1 MMVRWSMSRP
11 ADGIDPWALEAERTA
26 QQAPERPD
34 PGPAPR
40 PVLVALGVLAALRA
54 LGLVLV
60 AGAVARGIAGL
71 AAGSLSTGSVR
82 AILILGLGG
91 ALLRAAAE
99 WGTEVAA
106 RRAATA
112 VKQEL
117 RGRLWR
123 RMSRSSDPRG
133 GTAVLA
139 TEGMDD
145 LDEYYVQSVPA
156 VIAALVVPPLLLV
169 RILAADW
176 VSALVIVLT
185 IPLVPLFMVLIGR
198 HTGQRTDAAL
208 RALAR
213 LSDHLAELARGLPVL
228 VGLGRVE
235 EQTDSLA
242 GIQRVYGRRTRETLR
257 WAFLSALALELIA
270 TLSVAVVAVFL
281 GLRLL
286 NGTMDLQPALL
297 ALLLAPE
304 CFAVLRRVGVAFH
317 ASQDGLSALRRAREH
332 LDAPLGADPRGDD
345 DAVPRVSALG
355 ADPRGHDDATICV
368 SALEVRYAG
377 RRAAAITG
385 LDAELS
391 GVVAVTGPSGAG
403 KSTFLSAL
411 VGALPDDAA
420 VQGRITGIAPDLV
433 GWSPQS
439 PTMFAATP
447 SEELTLYGA
456 DPAAALAEVG
466 LSRVAGAAAAELSPG
481 ELRRLSVARALARV
495 DAGARLLVLDEP
507 TAHLDQH
514 AAELVRAAIVRR
526 AERATVVLAS
536 HESTTLDLATSTV
549 RISGPAGG
557 ADGDRGARRHA
568 EVDQRDDPA
577 HSGPGPDRPDGEVAP
592 GGRVDDDAVA
602 GDVAA
607 GEVAPS
613 DVAPGGRVDDDAA
626 AADGAEPRPDGAA
639 DAGGLRLGELM
650 SAHAGLWTGA
660 IGLSVLATSLGLA
673 LTALSGWLI
682 VRSSVEEYIM
692 YLLVAIVGVRAF
704 GIGRSVAT
712 YAEQLLTHHAAFR
725 TIDDLRLQL
734 WRAIAARGAGSRRL
748 LDGGAPLDYLVTR
761 ADELREQLPRVVTP
775 LVSGVAVLLGAT
787 LTTWLVAPT
796 LTALVGVGLVTTL
809 LVGAGLAATVERG
822 GDVARIAG
830 RSRLV
835 RGSASLSA
843 AAADLRGNG
852 VAAEAVARLD
862 DINAGQATDERRAT
876 RGVGLGTAAV
886 TAGTAAVAV
895 LVAVSD
901 PGVGAERASVIALLC
916 LALGEPLAAWVAAV
930 HRVPSVRSLLRGLG
944 SVLGPFPQPTWGDG
958 APGGP
963 VESVALEQVSIRY
976 PNTERPAVDGVD
988 ALARTGR
995 WLLVD
1000 GPSGAGKSTLL
1011 SAVMGAL
1018 PVHRGTIRA
1027 DSCPITEFTERA
1039 WRSRVAWCP
1048 QDAYVF
1054 DSTLRGNLL
1063 LSRPSAQAPDEATMR
1078 GALERVGLAPLLDS
1092 LPDGLD
1098 TRVGAGGRALSGGER
1113 QRLAV
1118 ARALLT
1124 RADVLLLDEP
1134 TAHLDAPTAD
1144 AMMGD
1149 LRTAAHD
1156 KVVILVSHRRDDRR
1170 PTDRVLRLG

>member
-1 MMVRWSMSRP
+1 MMVRRSTSRP

-54 LGLVLV
+54 LGLVL
-60 AGAVARGIAGL
+60 AAEAVARGIAGL
-71 AAGSLSTGSVR
+71 AADSLSTGSVR
-82 AILILGLGG
+82 AILIFGLGG

-317 ASQDGLSALRRAREH
+317 ASRDGLSALRRAREH

-345 DAVPRVSALG
+345 DAVPRVSAPG

-526 AERATVVLAS
+526 ADRATVVLAS

-557 ADGDRGARRHA
+557 ADGDRVARRAA
-568 EVDQRDDPA
+568 EVDHRDDPA
-577 HSGPGPDRPDGEVAP
+577 HPGPGPGPGPDRPDGEVAP
-592 GGRVDDDAVA
+592 GGRVDD
-602 GDVAA
+602 
-607 GEVAPS
+607 E
-613 DVAPGGRVDDDAA
+613 AA
-626 AADGAEPRPDGAA
+626 AADGADEPRPDGAA

-725 TIDDLRLQL
+725 TIDDLRLRL

-775 LVSGVAVLLGAT
+775 LASGVAVLLGAT

-876 RGVGLGTAAV
+876 RGAGLGTAAV

-916 LALGEPLAAWVAAV
+916 LALGEPLAAWVAAA
-930 HRVPSVRSLLRGLG
+930 HRVPSVRSLLRGFG

-1170 PTDRVLRLG
+1170 PTDRVLRLS

>member
-1 MMVRWSMSRP
+1 MMVRRSTTRL

-26 QQAPERPD
+26 QHTPARPD

-60 AGAVARGIAGL
+60 AEAVARGIAGL
-71 AAGSLSTGSVR
+71 AAGTLSPGSVR
-82 AILILGLGG
+82 VILILGLGG

-99 WGTEVAA
+99 WATEAAA

-117 RGRLWR
+117 RGGLWR
-123 RMSRSSDPRG
+123 RMARSSDPRG
-133 GTAVLA
+133 GAAVLA
-139 TEGMDD
+139 TDGMDD

-185 IPLVPLFMVLIGR
+185 IPLVPLFMILIGR

-208 RALAR
+208 RALTR

-242 GIQRVYGRRTRETLR
+242 GIQQDYGRRTRETLR

-317 ASQDGLSALRRAREH
+317 ASQDGLAALRRAREH
-332 LDAPLGADPRGDD
+332 LDAPPGADPR
-345 DAVPRVSALG
+345 SA
-355 ADPRGHDDATICV
+355 DDATIRV

-377 RRAAAITG
+377 RGTPAITG

-439 PTMFAATP
+439 PTMFGTTP
-447 SEELTLYGA
+447 REELELYGA
-456 DPAAALAEVG
+456 DPVAALAEVG
-466 LSRVAGAAAAELSPG
+466 LSRVAEAAAAELSPG

-507 TAHLDQH
+507 TAHLDHH

-526 AERATVVLAS
+526 ADRATIVLAS
-536 HESTTLDLATSTV
+536 HEPTTRDLATSAI
-549 RISGPAGG
+549 RISGVPRSAG
-557 ADGDRGARRHA
+557 
-568 EVDQRDDPA
+568 DDPA
-577 HSGPGPDRPDGEVAP
+577 TTSTPRHPEIQSPEIHYPGAARDRHLDAARSSDTGACDDPDHSGRSARRPTREGADEPVSTGDG
-592 GGRVDDDAVA
+592 GTR
-602 GDVAA
+602 
-607 GEVAPS
+607 S
-613 DVAPGGRVDDDAA
+613 
-626 AADGAEPRPDGAA
+626 
-639 DAGGLRLGELM
+639 LRLGELM
-650 SAHAGLWTGA
+650 SAHAGLWVGA

-725 TIDDLRLQL
+725 TIDDLRLRL

-748 LDGGAPLDYLVTR
+748 LEGGAPLDYLVTR

-775 LVSGVAVLLGAT
+775 LASGVVVLLAAT
-787 LTTWLVAPT
+787 LTTWLVTPA
-796 LTALVGVGLVTTL
+796 LTALVGGGLVATMIL
-809 LVGAGLAATVERG
+809 GAGLATTVERG

-830 RSRLV
+830 RSHLV

-852 VAAEAVARLD
+852 VAAVAVARLD
-862 DINAGQATDERRAT
+862 DINRKQAADERRAT
-876 RGVGLGTAAV
+876 RGAGLGTAAV
-886 TAGTAAVAV
+886 TAGTSALAV
-895 LVAVSD
+895 LVAVTD

-944 SVLGPFPQPTWGDG
+944 SVTGPFPQPTWGDG
-958 APGGP
+958 APNGP

-976 PNTERPAVDGVD
+976 PHTTRPAVDGVD

-1000 GPSGAGKSTLL
+1000 GPSGSGKSTLL

-1018 PVHRGTIRA
+1018 PVHSGTIRA
-1027 DSCPITEFTERA
+1027 DSSPITEFTESA

-1063 LSRPSAQAPDEATMR
+1063 LSRPAGQAPDDATMR
-1078 GALERVGLAPLLDS
+1078 RVLERVGLAPLLDS

-1134 TAHLDAPTAD
+1134 TAHLDAPTAA

-1149 LRTAAHD
+1149 LRTAAED
-1156 KVVILVSHRRDDRR
+1156 NVVILVSHRHDDRR

>member
-1 MMVRWSMSRP
+1 MMMRRSTPRP
-11 ADGIDPWALEAERTA
+11 AERIDPWVLEAERTVQRTSA
-26 QQAPERPD
+26 RPD
-34 PGPAPR
+34 LGPAPSSA
-40 PVLVALGVLAALRA
+40 LVALGVLAALRA

-60 AGAVARGIAGL
+60 AEAVARGIAGL
-71 AAGSLSTGSVR
+71 AAATLSAGSVR
-82 AILILGLGG
+82 AILVLGLGG

-99 WGTEVAA
+99 WATETTA
-106 RRAATA
+106 RRVATA
-112 VKQEL
+112 VKHDL

-123 RMSRSSDPRG
+123 HMVRAHDPRG

-139 TEGMDD
+139 TDGLDD

-156 VIAALVVPPLLLV
+156 IIAAIVVPPLLLA

-176 VSALVIVLT
+176 VSALVIVVT
-185 IPLVPLFMVLIGR
+185 IPLVALFMVLIGR

-208 RALAR
+208 RALTR
-213 LSDHLAELARGLPVL
+213 LSDHLVELARGLPVL

-235 EQTDSLA
+235 EQTGSLDA
-242 GIQRVYGRRTRETLR
+242 IQRIYGRRTRETLR

-304 CFAVLRRVGVAFH
+304 CFTVLRRVGVAFH
-317 ASQDGLSALRRAREH
+317 ASQDGLAALHRVREH
-332 LDAPLGADPRGDD
+332 LEVSPEADLRNADGAT
-345 DAVPRVSALG
+345 VRVAG
-355 ADPRGHDDATICV
+355 
-368 SALEVRYAG
+368 LEVRYSG
-377 RRAAAITG
+377 RGAAALTG

-391 GVVAVTGPSGAG
+391 GIVAVTGASGAG
-403 KSTFLSAL
+403 KSTFLSVL
-411 VGALPDDAA
+411 VGTLPVNAS
-420 VQGRITGIAPDLV
+420 VRGRVTGIEADLV

-439 PTMFAATP
+439 PRVFGATP
-447 SEELTLYGA
+447 REELELYGA

-466 LSRVAGAAAAELSPG
+466 LSRVAESAAAELSPG
-481 ELRRLSVARALARV
+481 ELRRLSVVRALARV

-507 TAHLDQH
+507 TAHLDHH
-514 AAELVRAAIVRR
+514 AAELTRAAILRR
-526 AERATVVLAS
+526 AERATIVLAS
-536 HESTTLDLATSTV
+536 HEPRTLALATSII
-549 RISGPAGG
+549 RISGPDGC
-557 ADGDRGARRHA
+557 ADGDASALPTARHPEFQDPEFEYREAVRGSDLGASRIPAVDGNADPGRH
-568 EVDQRDDPA
+568 ER
-577 HSGPGPDRPDGEVAP
+577 SPGQGVREG
-592 GGRVDDDAVA
+592 A
-602 GDVAA
+602 GDPMSRGV
-607 GEVAPS
+607 
-613 DVAPGGRVDDDAA
+613 GGTGRLSLRALI
-626 AADGAEPRPDGAA
+626 GAH
-639 DAGGLRLGELM
+639 GGLW
-650 SAHAGLWTGA
+650 AGA

-725 TIDDLRLQL
+725 TIDDLRLRL
-734 WRAIAARGAGSRRL
+734 WRAIAARGTGSRRL
-748 LDGGAPLDYLVTR
+748 LEGGAPLDYLVTQ
-761 ADELREQLPRVVTP
+761 ADELRDQLPRVVTP
-775 LVSGVAVLLGAT
+775 LISGVAVLLGAT
-787 LTTWLVAPT
+787 LTTWLVTPEFT
-796 LTALVGVGLVTTL
+796 VLVGVGLVATMAL
-809 LVGAGLAATVERG
+809 GASLVATVERG
-822 GDVARIAG
+822 GGVARVAS
-830 RSRLV
+830 RSHLV

-852 VAAEAVARLD
+852 VAAAAVARLD
-862 DINAGQATDERRAT
+862 EINRKQAAADRRST
-876 RGVGLGTAAV
+876 RGAGLGTAAV
-886 TAGTAAVAV
+886 TAGTGVLAV
-895 LVAVSD
+895 LVAVTD
-901 PGVGAERASVIALLC
+901 PAVGAERASVIALLC
-916 LALGEPLAAWVAAV
+916 LALGEPLTAWASAV
-930 HRVPSVRSLLRGLG
+930 HRVTSVRSLLHGLG
-944 SVLGPFPQPTWGDG
+944 SVLGPFPQATWGVG
-958 APGGP
+958 APNGP
-963 VESVALEQVSIRY
+963 VNSVTLEQVTVRY
-976 PNTERPAVDGVD
+976 PHTARPAVAGVD
-988 ALARTGR
+988 AVARTGH
-995 WLLVD
+995 WLFLD
-1000 GPSGAGKSTLL
+1000 GPSGSGKSTLL

-1018 PVHRGTIRA
+1018 PLSGGTIRA
-1027 DSCPITEFTERA
+1027 DTSPITTFAEKA

-1063 LSRPSAQAPDEATMR
+1063 LSRPFAQAPDDA
-1078 GALERVGLAPLLDS
+1078 ALRRVLEQVGLTLLLDA

-1144 AMMGD
+1144 TMMGD

-1156 KVVILVSHRRDDRR
+1156 KVVILVSHRRNDRR
-1170 PTDRVLRLG
+1170 PEDQVVRLS

>member
-1 MMVRWSMSRP
+1 MMVRRSTSRP

-60 AGAVARGIAGL
+60 AEAVARGIAGL

-332 LDAPLGADPRGDD
+332 LDAPLGADPRG
-345 DAVPRVSALG
+345 
-355 ADPRGHDDATICV
+355 HDDATICV

-377 RRAAAITG
+377 RRTAAITG

-456 DPAAALAEVG
+456 DPAAALAEIG

-557 ADGDRGARRHA
+557 VA
-568 EVDQRDDPA
+568 V
-577 HSGPGPDRPDGEVAP
+577 GE
-592 GGRVDDDAVA
+592 
-602 GDVAA
+602 VAA

-613 DVAPGGRVDDDAA
+613 DVAPGGRVDDEAA
-626 AADGAEPRPDGAA
+626 AADGADEPRPDGAA

-725 TIDDLRLQL
+725 TIDDLRLRL

-775 LVSGVAVLLGAT
+775 LVSGVVVLLGAT

-876 RGVGLGTAAV
+876 RGAGLGTAAV

-916 LALGEPLAAWVAAV
+916 LALGEPLAAWVAAA

>member
-1 MMVRWSMSRP
+1 MVMRRSTTRP
-11 ADGIDPWALEAERTA
+11 AQGIDPWMLEAERTV
-26 QQAPERPD
+26 QRISTRPD
-34 PGPAPR
+34 LGPAPR
-40 PVLVALGVLAALRA
+40 SSLVALGLLAALRA

-60 AGAVARGIAGL
+60 AEAVARGIAGL
-71 AAGSLSTGSVR
+71 AVGTLSTGSVR
-82 AILILGLGG
+82 AILVLGMSGV
-91 ALLRAAAE
+91 LLRAAAE
-99 WGTEVAA
+99 WATETSA
-106 RRAATA
+106 RRVAIA
-112 VKQEL
+112 VKQNL

-123 RMSRSSDPRG
+123 HMVQAHDPRG

-139 TEGMDD
+139 TDGLDD
-145 LDEYYVQSVPA
+145 LDEYYLQSVPA
-156 VIAALVVPPLLLV
+156 IVAAIVVPPLLLV

-176 VSALVIVLT
+176 VSALAIVVT

-235 EQTDSLA
+235 EQTDSLDT
-242 GIQRVYGRRTRETLR
+242 IQRIYGRRTQETLR

-270 TLSVAVVAVFL
+270 TISVAVVAVFL

-286 NGTMDLQPALL
+286 GGSMDLQPALL

-304 CFAVLRRVGVAFH
+304 CFTVFRRVGVAFH
-317 ASQDGLSALRRAREH
+317 ASQDGLAALHRVREH
-332 LDAPLGADPRGDD
+332 LEVAPGTDLREAHGAT
-345 DAVPRVSALG
+345 VRVAG
-355 ADPRGHDDATICV
+355 
-368 SALEVRYAG
+368 LEVRYSG
-377 RRAAAITG
+377 RGAAALTG

-391 GVVAVTGPSGAG
+391 GIVAVTGASGAG

-411 VGALPDDAA
+411 VGALPVDAI
-420 VQGRITGIAPDLV
+420 VHGRVTGIEADLV

-439 PTMFAATP
+439 PRVFGATP
-447 SEELTLYGA
+447 RAELALYGA

-466 LSRVAGAAAAELSPG
+466 LSRVAESAAAELSPG

-507 TAHLDQH
+507 TAHLDHH
-514 AAELVRAAIVRR
+514 AAELVRDAIVRR
-526 AERATVVLAS
+526 AEHATIVLAS
-536 HESTTLDLATSTV
+536 HEPMTLDLATSTI
-549 RISGPAGG
+549 RISGQAGR
-557 ADGDRGARRHA
+557 A
-568 EVDQRDDPA
+568 
-577 HSGPGPDRPDGEVAP
+577 
-592 GGRVDDDAVA
+592 DDDASALTEAARDGDLGASPVPAVDGNADQGRYGRGPEQGVCA
-602 GDVAA
+602 GADEQVSDETGGAQRLSLGALIGAHGRLWA
-607 GEVAPS
+607 GAV
-613 DVAPGGRVDDDAA
+613 G
-626 AADGAEPRPDGAA
+626 
-639 DAGGLRLGELM
+639 
-650 SAHAGLWTGA
+650 
-660 IGLSVLATSLGLA
+660 ISVLATSLGLA

-725 TIDDLRLQL
+725 TIDDLRLRL
-734 WRAIAARGAGSRRL
+734 WRAIAARGTGSRRL
-748 LDGGAPLDYLVTR
+748 LEGGAPLDYLVTQ
-761 ADELREQLPRVVTP
+761 ADELRDQLPRVVTP
-775 LVSGVAVLLGAT
+775 VISGVAVLLGAT
-787 LTTWLVAPT
+787 LTTWLVTPEFT
-796 LTALVGVGLVTTL
+796 VQVGVSLSATMALGAVLV
-809 LVGAGLAATVERG
+809 ATVERG
-822 GDVARIAG
+822 GDVARVAG
-830 RSRLV
+830 RSHLI
-835 RGSASLSA
+835 RGSASLNA

-852 VAAEAVARLD
+852 VAAAAVDQLD
-862 DINAGQATDERRAT
+862 ELNRKQAAAERRAT
-876 RGVGLGTAAV
+876 RGTGLGTAAV
-886 TAGTAAVAV
+886 TAGTGLLAV

-901 PGVGAERASVIALLC
+901 PSVGAERASVIALLC
-916 LALGEPLAAWVAAV
+916 LALGESLAAWVSAV
-930 HRVPSVRSLLRGLG
+930 HRVPSVRSLLQSLG
-944 SVLGPFPQPTWGDG
+944 SVLGPFPQTAWGVG
-958 APGGP
+958 APNGP
-963 VESVALEQVSIRY
+963 VNSVTLEKVTARY
-976 PNTERPAVDGVD
+976 PHTARPAVAEVD
-988 ALARTGR
+988 AVARTGC
-995 WLLVD
+995 WLFLD
-1000 GPSGAGKSTLL
+1000 GPSGSGKSTLL

-1018 PVHRGTIRA
+1018 PLSGGTIWA
-1027 DSCPITEFTERA
+1027 ETSPITTFAEKE

-1063 LSRPSAQAPDEATMR
+1063 LSRPAAQAPDDAALR
-1078 GALERVGLAPLLDS
+1078 RVLERVGLTVLLDA

-1144 AMMGD
+1144 AMMED

-1156 KVVILVSHRRDDRR
+1156 KVVILVSHRHNDRR
-1170 PTDRVLRLG
+1170 PEDQVVRLS

>member
-1 MMVRWSMSRP
+1 MMMRRSTARP
-11 ADGIDPWALEAERTA
+11 AEGIDPWVLEAERTVKRTSA
-26 QQAPERPD
+26 RPD
-34 PGPAPR
+34 LGPAPSSA
-40 PVLVALGVLAALRA
+40 LVALGLLAALRA

-60 AGAVARGIAGL
+60 AEAVARGIAGL
-71 AAGSLSTGSVR
+71 AAGTLPAGSVR

-99 WGTEVAA
+99 WATETSA
-106 RRAATA
+106 RRVATA
-112 VKQEL
+112 VKHGL

-123 RMSRSSDPRG
+123 RTVRAHDPRG

-139 TEGMDD
+139 TDGLDD
-145 LDEYYVQSVPA
+145 LDQYYVQSVPA
-156 VIAALVVPPLLLV
+156 IIAAIVVPPLLLV

-176 VSALVIVLT
+176 VSALVIVVT

-208 RALAR
+208 SALTR
-213 LSDHLAELARGLPVL
+213 LSDHLVELARGLPVL

-235 EQTDSLA
+235 EQTDSLDA
-242 GIQRVYGRRTRETLR
+242 IQRNYGRRTRETLR

-304 CFAVLRRVGVAFH
+304 CFTVLRRVGVAFH
-317 ASQDGLSALRRAREH
+317 ASQDGLASLHRVREH
-332 LDAPLGADPRGDD
+332 LETSPEADLRN
-345 DAVPRVSALG
+345 
-355 ADPRGHDDATICV
+355 ADGATIRV
-368 SALEVRYAG
+368 AELEIRYSG
-377 RRAAAITG
+377 RGAAALTG

-391 GVVAVTGPSGAG
+391 GIVAVTGASGAG

-411 VGALPDDAA
+411 VGALPDDAT
-420 VQGRITGIAPDLV
+420 VRGRVMGIEADLV

-439 PTMFAATP
+439 PRVFGATP
-447 SEELTLYGA
+447 REELELYGA

-466 LSRVAGAAAAELSPG
+466 LSRVDESAAAELSPG

-507 TAHLDQH
+507 TAHLDHH
-514 AAELVRAAIVRR
+514 AAELVRGAILRR
-526 AERATVVLAS
+526 AERATIVLAS
-536 HESTTLDLATSTV
+536 HEPKTLDLATSTV
-549 RISGPAGG
+549 RICGPTSRAGG
-557 ADGDRGARRHA
+557 DASALPMARHP
-568 EVDQRDDPA
+568 EFQDPEA
-577 HSGPGPDRPDGEVAP
+577 VPG
-592 GGRVDDDAVA
+592 
-602 GDVAA
+602 
-607 GEVAPS
+607 S
-613 DVAPGGRVDDDAA
+613 DLGVSRIP
-626 AADGAEPRPDGAA
+626 AADGNADPGRHERSPEQGVREGAGDPMSSGVGGTGRLSLGA
-639 DAGGLRLGELM
+639 LIGAHGGLW
-650 SAHAGLWTGA
+650 AGA
-660 IGLSVLATSLGLA
+660 VGLSVLATSLGLA

-725 TIDDLRLQL
+725 TIDDLRLRL
-734 WRAIAARGAGSRRL
+734 WRAIAARGTGSRRL
-748 LDGGAPLDYLVTR
+748 LEGGAPLDYLVTQ
-761 ADELREQLPRVVTP
+761 ADELRDQLPRVVTP
-775 LVSGVAVLLGAT
+775 LISGVAVLLGAT
-787 LTTWLVAPT
+787 LTTWLVTPEFT
-796 LTALVGVGLVTTL
+796 V
-809 LVGAGLAATVERG
+809 LVGAGLVTTMALGAGLVATVERG
-822 GDVARIAG
+822 GDVARVAG

-852 VAAEAVARLD
+852 VAAAAVARLD
-862 DINAGQATDERRAT
+862 EINRKQSADERRAT
-876 RGVGLGTAAV
+876 RGAGLGTAAV
-886 TAGTAAVAV
+886 TAGTGILAV
-895 LVAVSD
+895 LVAVTD
-901 PGVGAERASVIALLC
+901 PAVDAERASVIALLC

-930 HRVPSVRSLLRGLG
+930 HRVPSVRSLLHSLG
-944 SVLGPFPQPTWGDG
+944 SVLGPFPQATWGVG
-958 APGGP
+958 APNGP
-963 VESVALEQVSIRY
+963 VNSVTLEQVSVRY
-976 PNTERPAVDGVD
+976 PHSARPAVAGVD
-988 ALARTGR
+988 AVARTGR
-995 WLLVD
+995 WLFLD
-1000 GPSGAGKSTLL
+1000 GPSGSGKSTLL

-1018 PVHRGTIRA
+1018 PLSGGTIRA
-1027 DSCPITEFTERA
+1027 DTSPITTFAEKA

-1063 LSRPSAQAPDEATMR
+1063 LSRPSAQAPDDAAMR
-1078 GALERVGLAPLLDS
+1078 RVLEQVGLTPLLDA
-1092 LPDGLD
+1092 LPDGLG

-1134 TAHLDAPTAD
+1134 TAHLDTPTAD
-1144 AMMGD
+1144 AMMSD
-1149 LRTAAHD
+1149 LRTAADD
-1156 KVVILVSHRRDDRR
+1156 KVVILVSHRHDDRR
-1170 PTDRVLRLG
+1170 PEDQAGRLS

>member
-1 MMVRWSMSRP
+1 MMVRRSTSRP

-60 AGAVARGIAGL
+60 AEAVARGIAGL

-317 ASQDGLSALRRAREH
+317 ASRDGLSALRRAREH

-557 ADGDRGARRHA
+557 VA
-568 EVDQRDDPA
+568 V
-577 HSGPGPDRPDGEVAP
+577 GE
-592 GGRVDDDAVA
+592 
-602 GDVAA
+602 VAA

-613 DVAPGGRVDDDAA
+613 DVAPGGRVDDEAA
-626 AADGAEPRPDGAA
+626 AADGADEPRPDGAA

-725 TIDDLRLQL
+725 TIDDLRLRL

-876 RGVGLGTAAV
+876 RGAGLGTAAV

-895 LVAVSD
+895 LVSVSD

-916 LALGEPLAAWVAAV
+916 LALGEPLAAWVAAA

>member
-1 MMVRWSMSRP
+1 MMVRRSTSRP

-60 AGAVARGIAGL
+60 AEAVARGIAGL

-317 ASQDGLSALRRAREH
+317 ASRDGLSALRRAREH
-332 LDAPLGADPRGDD
+332 LDAP
-345 DAVPRVSALG
+345 LG

-577 HSGPGPDRPDGEVAP
+577 HSGPGPDRPDGE
-592 GGRVDDDAVA
+592 
-602 GDVAA
+602 
-607 GEVAPS
+607 
-613 DVAPGGRVDDDAA
+613 VAPGGRVDDDAA

-876 RGVGLGTAAV
+876 RGAGLGTAAV

-916 LALGEPLAAWVAAV
+916 LALGEPLAAWVAAA

>member
-1 MMVRWSMSRP
+1 MMVRRSTSRP

-60 AGAVARGIAGL
+60 AEAVARGIAGL

-332 LDAPLGADPRGDD
+332 LDAPLGADPRG
-345 DAVPRVSALG
+345 
-355 ADPRGHDDATICV
+355 HDDATICV

-377 RRAAAITG
+377 RRTAAITG

-456 DPAAALAEVG
+456 DPAAALAEIG

-526 AERATVVLAS
+526 ADRATVVLAS

-557 ADGDRGARRHA
+557 ADGDRVARRHA
-568 EVDQRDDPA
+568 EVDHRDDPA
-577 HSGPGPDRPDGEVAP
+577 HPGPGPGPDRPDGEVAP
-592 GGRVDDDAVA
+592 GGRVDDDVVA

-613 DVAPGGRVDDDAA
+613 DVAPRERVDDAA
-626 AADGAEPRPDGAA
+626 AADGAETRPDGAA

-725 TIDDLRLQL
+725 TIDDLRLRL

-775 LVSGVAVLLGAT
+775 LVSGVVVLLGAT

-876 RGVGLGTAAV
+876 RGAGLGTAAV

-916 LALGEPLAAWVAAV
+916 LALGEPLAAWVAAA

-976 PNTERPAVDGVD
+976 PNTERLAVDGVD